1 MVSDFAGTFE
11 RQQGESAMDLHFSQL
26 LSPGRKEFIKG
37 TLLLTGA
44 GLFCRVLGFF
54 YRIYMSRTIGAEGL
68 GLYNMIHPLFSIA
81 FAVCAGSIQTALS
94 QYVAANRE
102 RGRPVFLCGLVL
114 SFSLSLI
121 PVLLLCKGKIFLASY
136 ILSEP
141 QAARY
146 LPVLA
151 VSVPFACLHA
161 CINGYYYGMN
171 KAHIPSFSQIAEQVI
186 RMIAVWLLVGY
197 LEKNGKPVTVGL
209 AVEGHLIGEM
219 ASAVFTF
226 LALLLVP
233 PQKRERKE
241 GQKET
246 RFENAGRQR
255 WEQKCGKEEEDFGD
269 SPIFA
274 NLGPILTLA
283 LPLMG
288 KRLVLNLL
296 GSAEAILIP
305 SRLIDYGLTN
315 KEALSIY
322 GVLTSMA
329 LPFILFPSAITNS
342 MAVLLLPSAA
352 RAQAQKD
359 KNRIS
364 TMVTLS
370 FKCSCYMGILCIG
383 LFTRFGK
390 SLGTII
396 FHNEMSGSFIMVL
409 CWLCPFMYLATTMG
423 SIQNGLGRTGVTF
436 LQNMFAMGIRLV
448 FVMFAVPVFGI
459 RGYLWGFLVSE
470 LMLAFLCC
478 FSVGRQVTF
487 SKNMTECIL
496 KPALALFIAMGV
508 DLLLSVSAFWGFS
521 FMGMVLHMGVI
532 TLCYVLFL
540 VIF

>member
-1 MVSDFAGTFE
+1 
-11 RQQGESAMDLHFSQL
+11 MDLNISQL
-26 LSPGRKEFIKG
+26 LSPGKKEFIKG
-37 TLLLTGA
+37 TILLTGA

-68 GLYNMIHPLFSIA
+68 GLYNMIHPFFSIA

-102 RGRPVFLCGLVL
+102 KGRSVFLCGLIL
-114 SFSLSLI
+114 SLSLSVI
-121 PVLLLCKGKIFLASY
+121 PVFLLCRGRIFLASN

-186 RMIAVWLLVGY
+186 RMGAVWLLVIY
-197 LEKNGKPVTVGL
+197 LEKNGRSVTVGL

-219 ASAVFTF
+219 ASAAFTF
-226 LALLLVP
+226 LALFFAP
-233 PQKRERKE
+233 PQKGQRKE
-241 GQKET
+241 REWDKESQN
-246 RFENAGRQR
+246 FEDAG
-255 WEQKCGKEEEDFGD
+255 
-269 SPIFA
+269 IFV

-288 KRLVLNLL
+288 NRLVLNLL

-305 SRLIDYGLTN
+305 SRLIAYGLTN
-315 KEALSIY
+315 KEALSVY

-352 RAQAQKD
+352 RAQARKD
-359 KNRIS
+359 ESRIS

-370 FKCSCYMGILCIG
+370 FQCSCYMGILCIG

-390 SLGTII
+390 SLGTMI
-396 FHNEMSGSFIMVL
+396 FHNELSGSFIMVL

-423 SIQNGLGRTGVTF
+423 SIQNGLGKTGITF
-436 LQNMFAMGIRLV
+436 LQNMAAMGIRLA
-448 FVMFAVPVFGI
+448 FVLFAVPVFGI

-470 LMLAFLCC
+470 LFLAFLCC
-478 FSVGRQVTF
+478 LSVGKQVDF
-487 SKNMTECIL
+487 HCNMAECFL
-496 KPALALFIAMGV
+496 KPGFALFISLGI
-508 DLLLSVSAFWGFS
+508 DLALCTAIPITDT
-521 FMGMVLHMGVI
+521 FMGMVFRMGIITACYGAFLGVI
-532 TLCYVLFL
+532 LRERGDKPTNFV
-540 VIF
+540 

>member
-1 MVSDFAGTFE
+1 MDF
-11 RQQGESAMDLHFSQL
+11 HISQF
-26 LSPGRKEFIKG
+26 LSPGRKEFVKG

-94 QYVAANRE
+94 QYIAANQE
-102 RGRPVFLCGLVL
+102 KGPAVFKCGLFL
-114 SFSLSLI
+114 SLSLSVI
-121 PVLLLCKGKIFLASY
+121 PLLLLWKGKMFLAGN

-186 RMIAVWLLVGY
+186 RMGAVWLLVGY
-197 LEKNGKPVTVGL
+197 LEKNGKSVTVGL
-209 AVEGHLIGEM
+209 AVEGHLIVEM
-219 ASAVFTF
+219 ASAAFTF
-226 LALLLVP
+226 LALFLVP
-233 PQKRERKE
+233 PQRKE
-241 GQKET
+241 RQNET
-246 RFENAGRQR
+246 LIGETGRQR
-255 WEQKCGKEEEDFGD
+255 REQKRVEKENVLGD
-269 SPIFA
+269 NAVFA
-274 NLGPILTLA
+274 NLGPILILA

-288 KRLVLNLL
+288 NRLVLNLL

-329 LPFILFPSAITNS
+329 LPFILFPSALTNS

-352 RAQAQKD
+352 KAQAEKD
-359 KNRIS
+359 ESRIS

-370 FKCSCYMGILCIG
+370 FRYSCYMGILCIG
-383 LFTRFGK
+383 LFIRFDK

-396 FHNEMSGSFIMVL
+396 FHNELSGSFIMVL

-423 SIQNGLGRTGVTF
+423 SIQNGLGKTGITF

-448 FVMFAVPVFGI
+448 FVLFAVPLFGI

-470 LMLAFLCC
+470 LLLAFLCC
-478 FSVGRQVTF
+478 FSVRRQVEF
-487 SKNMTECIL
+487 HCNMADCVL
-496 KPALALFIAMGV
+496 KPGLVLLISLGLELALCTAIPVTG
-508 DLLLSVSAFWGFS
+508 S
-521 FMGMVLHMGVI
+521 FLEIVFHMGIITVCYGAFLGVI
-532 TLCYVLFL
+532 LR
-540 VIF
+540 

>member
-1 MVSDFAGTFE
+1 MDFHRVWF
-11 RQQGESAMDLHFSQL
+11 LSQ
-26 LSPGRKEFIKG
+26 GRKEFVKG

-44 GLFCRVLGFF
+44 GLFCRILGFF
-54 YRIYMSRTIGAEGL
+54 YRIYVSRTIGAEGL

-102 RGRPVFLCGLVL
+102 KGKPVFLCGL
-114 SFSLSLI
+114 FLSLGLSVI
-121 PVLLLCKGKIFLASY
+121 PVVLLCKGKVFLASN

-186 RMIAVWLLVGY
+186 RMSIVWLLVGY

-226 LALLLVP
+226 LALFLVP
-233 PQKRERKE
+233 PQKEGMKENNERKE
-241 GQKET
+241 RRERQNEKEEQFG
-246 RFENAGRQR
+246 RAGRQR
-255 WEQKCGKEEEDFGD
+255 QEQKGGEEDAAFAG
-269 SPIFA
+269 SSVFA
-274 NLGPILTLA
+274 NLGPILVLA

-288 KRLVLNLL
+288 NRLVLNLL

-315 KEALSIY
+315 KEALSVY

-352 RAQAQKD
+352 RAQARKD
-359 KNRIS
+359 KGRIS

-423 SIQNGLGRTGVTF
+423 SIQNGLGKTGITF

-448 FVMFAVPVFGI
+448 FVLCAVPIFGI
-459 RGYLWGFLVSE
+459 KGYLWGFLVSE
-470 LMLAFLCC
+470 LLLAFLCC

-487 SKNMTECIL
+487 SRNMTECIL
-496 KPALALFIAMGV
+496 QPVFALFIGMGV
-508 DLLLSVSAFWGFS
+508 DLALSAAVLMSPS
-521 FMGMVLHMGVI
+521 FMGIVLHMGVI
-532 TLCYVLFL
+532 TLCYTAFL
-540 VIF
+540 AVFWR

>member
-1 MVSDFAGTFE
+1 MDF
-11 RQQGESAMDLHFSQL
+11 HISQF
-26 LSPGRKEFIKG
+26 LSPGRKEFVKG

-94 QYVAANRE
+94 QYIAASQE
-102 RGRPVFLCGLVL
+102 KGPAVFKCGLFL
-114 SFSLSLI
+114 SLSLSVI
-121 PVLLLCKGKIFLASY
+121 PLLLLWKGKMFLAGN

-186 RMIAVWLLVGY
+186 RMGAVWLLVGY
-197 LEKNGKPVTVGL
+197 LEKNGKSVTVGL

-219 ASAVFTF
+219 ASAAFTF
-226 LALLLVP
+226 LALFLVP
-233 PQKRERKE
+233 PQRKE
-241 GQKET
+241 RQNET
-246 RFENAGRQR
+246 LIGETGRQR
-255 WEQKCGKEEEDFGD
+255 REQKRVEKENVLGGNAV
-269 SPIFA
+269 FA
-274 NLGPILTLA
+274 NLGPILILA

-288 KRLVLNLL
+288 NRLVLNLL

-315 KEALSIY
+315 KETLSIY

-329 LPFILFPSAITNS
+329 LPFILFPSALTNS

-352 RAQAQKD
+352 KAQAEKD
-359 KNRIS
+359 ESRIS

-370 FKCSCYMGILCIG
+370 FRYSCYMGILCIG

-396 FHNEMSGSFIMVL
+396 FHNELSGSFIMVL

-423 SIQNGLGRTGVTF
+423 SIQNGLGKTGITF

-448 FVMFAVPVFGI
+448 FVLFAVPLFGI

-470 LMLAFLCC
+470 LLLAFLCC
-478 FSVGRQVTF
+478 FSVRRQVEF
-487 SKNMTECIL
+487 HCNMADCVL
-496 KPALALFIAMGV
+496 KPGLVLLISLGLELALCTAIPVTG
-508 DLLLSVSAFWGFS
+508 S
-521 FMGMVLHMGVI
+521 FLEIVFHMGIITVCYGAFLGVI
-532 TLCYVLFL
+532 LR
-540 VIF
+540 

>member
-1 MVSDFAGTFE
+1 MDFQRVPF
-11 RQQGESAMDLHFSQL
+11 LSQ
-26 LSPGRKEFIKG
+26 GRKEFVKG

-102 RGRPVFLCGLVL
+102 KGKSVFLCGLL
-114 SFSLSLI
+114 LSLGLSVI
-121 PVLLLCKGKIFLASY
+121 PVVMLCKGKVFLASNV
-136 ILSEP
+136 LSEP

-186 RMIAVWLLVGY
+186 RMSAVWLLVGC

-226 LALLLVP
+226 LALVLVP
-233 PQKRERKE
+233 PQKCS
-241 GQKET
+241 G
-246 RFENAGRQR
+246 
-255 WEQKCGKEEEDFGD
+255 EDEAFRD
-269 SPIFA
+269 SPVFA
-274 NLGPILTLA
+274 NLAPILTLA

-288 KRLVLNLL
+288 NRLVLNLL

-305 SRLIDYGLTN
+305 SRLIDNGLTN
-315 KEALSIY
+315 KEALSVY

-352 RAQAQKD
+352 RAQAQRD
-359 KNRIS
+359 KGRIS

-396 FHNEMSGSFIMVL
+396 FHNELSGSFIMVL

-423 SIQNGLGRTGVTF
+423 SIQNGLGKTGTTF

-448 FVMFAVPVFGI
+448 FVLCAVPMFGI
-459 RGYLWGFLVSE
+459 KGYLWGFLVSE
-470 LMLAFLCC
+470 LLLAFLCC

-487 SKNMTECIL
+487 SRNMTECIL
-496 KPALALFIAMGV
+496 QPVFALFIGMGV
-508 DLLLSVSAFWGFS
+508 DLALSSVVPMSPS
-521 FMGMVLHMGVI
+521 FMGIVLHMGVI
-532 TLCYVLFL
+532 TLCYTVFL
-540 VIF
+540 AAFWR